1 MIRLKVCARYE
12 YKHLKFIIYSWDIFN
27 CVFTQVKPVSIK
39 KMYLDKVL
47 QSLDKTFKKLHII
60 FFTFSFLKRTILT
73 YVKKFLKHCK
83 QTYIT
88 FK

>member
-1 MIRLKVCARYE
+1 
-12 YKHLKFIIYSWDIFN
+12 
-27 CVFTQVKPVSIK
+27 
-39 KMYLDKVL
+39 MYLDKVL